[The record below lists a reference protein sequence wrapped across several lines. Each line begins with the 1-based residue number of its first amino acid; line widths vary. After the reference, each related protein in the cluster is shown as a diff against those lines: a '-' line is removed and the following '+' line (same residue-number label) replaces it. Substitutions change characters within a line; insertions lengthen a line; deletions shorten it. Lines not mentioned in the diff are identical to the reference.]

1 MRKIRLL
8 EPDNPNRSTGI
19 VDGYTSGVLNW
30 NDIPYPQFYEIYKS
44 LRSNFWTP
52 EEISMVKDIKKWN
65 ELDDA
70 EKKAYKR
77 IIGLLAILDSVQTNL
92 IARVSDYITDTSVHA
107 NFVEIASQEVIHNQ
121 SYSYVLSSI
130 VKLEEQNEVF
140 DSARTDP
147 EIMKRNQLIIDM
159 YNEFDD
165 NPTPLTLAKALL
177 GSIILEGINFYSGFA
192 FFYNLARQQKMVG
205 TSTMIS
211 YIQRDEMQ
219 HGHFISMVLRAL
231 LAENPEIDR
240 NGEFSDF
247 VYKTIDEAVQLEINW
262 SHEVLSDVKGIDLVE
277 FDGYVKYIANKRVR
291 QLGMDDLYEGYDEN
305 VMPWVK
311 SFSDESMNNTKTDFF
326 EQKSRSYGKLS
337 DDNGFDDL

>member
-159 YNEFDD
+159 YDEFDD

-247 VYKTIDEAVQLEINW
+247 VYKTIDEAVQLEITW

>member
-1 MRKIRLL
+1 
-8 EPDNPNRSTGI
+8 
-19 VDGYTSGVLNW
+19 
-30 NDIPYPQFYEIYKS
+30 
-44 LRSNFWTP
+44 
-52 EEISMVKDIKKWN
+52 
-65 ELDDA
+65 
-70 EKKAYKR
+70 
-77 IIGLLAILDSVQTNL
+77 
-92 IARVSDYITDTSVHA
+92 
-107 NFVEIASQEVIHNQ
+107 
-121 SYSYVLSSI
+121 
-130 VKLEEQNEVF
+130 
-140 DSARTDP
+140 
-147 EIMKRNQLIIDM
+147 
-159 YNEFDD
+159 
-165 NPTPLTLAKALL
+165 
-177 GSIILEGINFYSGFA
+177 
-192 FFYNLARQQKMVG
+192 
-205 TSTMIS
+205 
-211 YIQRDEMQ
+211 
-219 HGHFISMVLRAL
+219 MVLRAL

>member
-52 EEISMVKDIKKWN
+52 EEISMAKDIKKWN

-130 VKLEEQNEVF
+130 VNLEEQNEVF

-159 YNEFDD
+159 YDEFDD

-240 NGEFSDF
+240 NGEFTDF
-247 VYKTIDEAVQLEINW
+247 VYKTIDEAVQLEITW

-311 SFSDESMNNTKTDFF
+311 SFSDDSMNNTKTDFF